1 MYLCVSGISHQEG
14 ESSCICVLVVMYL
27 CVSGIPGRYSSCI
40 CELVV
45 YQEGESSCICV
56 LVVMYLCV
64 NGIDCASFYDFL
76 VDFRTVPTV

>member
-1 MYLCVSGISHQEG
+1 MYLCVSGISHE
-14 ESSCICVLVVMYL
+14 
-27 CVSGIPGRYSSCI
+27 
-40 CELVV
+40 
-45 YQEGESSCICV
+45 EGESSCICV